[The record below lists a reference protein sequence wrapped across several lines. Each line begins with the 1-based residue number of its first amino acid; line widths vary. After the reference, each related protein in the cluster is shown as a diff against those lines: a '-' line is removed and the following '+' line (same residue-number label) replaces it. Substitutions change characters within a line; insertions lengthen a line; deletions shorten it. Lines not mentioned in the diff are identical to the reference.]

1 MSLLSDIPN
10 TDNRPCAKCEDN
22 RSARKICL
30 LCDTIYCYSTPIHFC
45 CYGNHDCIGYDDNG
59 NPVLG

>member
-10 TDNRPCAKCEDN
+10 TDTRPCSKCEDN
-22 RSARKICL
+22 LSSRKLCL
-30 LCDTIYCYSTPIHFC
+30 LCDTIYCYSTPIQFC